1 METKR
6 TKVAKRS
13 ATKRAKPHPHNGFGT
28 KMNAASSQIP
38 KPLQQYAKKAAMML
52 HEKAHAGHMA
62 HGKHGVSTRETEFKG
77 HRIVIKTHYEV
88 RVDRKKIGMPFSA
101 DNDGQVTCHAVPN
114 YSAASAIDVAK
125 QIIAAY
131 PHYFLKKKRAR
142 RT

>member
-1 METKR
+1 MG
-6 TKVAKRS
+6 S
-13 ATKRAKPHPHNGFGT
+13 
-28 KMNAASSQIP
+28 
-38 KPLQQYAKKAAMML
+38 
-52 HEKAHAGHMA
+52 MA
-62 HGKHGVSTRETEFKG
+62 HGKHGASMRKVEFEG

-88 RVDRKKIGMPFSA
+88 RVDGKKIGMPFSV

-114 YSAASAIDVAK
+114 YSAASAIDVVK